1 RAPRTRVPGA
11 LLLCA
16 PGAAA
21 GLPCHRLPLIPP
33 PLSPGPPPTFRW
45 LINTPLH
52 FSPFILALIH
62 PLHSPHIPPP
72 PLPPLP
78 SRFRPSLLRFR
89 ILFRT
94 AAQPQP
100 FQPQPF
106 LVMGRTITIPPV
118 RLRSS
123 G

>member
-1 RAPRTRVPGA
+1 GLFFYVPQGRRDPHA
-11 LLLCA
+11 TA
-16 PGAAA
+16 
-21 GLPCHRLPLIPP
+21 
-33 PLSPGPPPTFRW
+33 PLSPGPPPTFRC
-45 LINTPLH
+45 LMNSQLH

-62 PLHSPHIPPP
+62 PLHSPHIPPL
-72 PLPPLP
+72 LPPPP

-94 AAQPQP
+94 AALSCHSLSS
-100 FQPQPF
+100 QPF
-106 LVMGRTITIPPV
+106 LAIGRTITVPPV

>member
-1 RAPRTRVPGA
+1 MP
-11 LLLCA
+11 
-16 PGAAA
+16 
-21 GLPCHRLPLIPP
+21 PP

-72 PLPPLP
+72 PPPPP

-100 FQPQPF
+100 F
-106 LVMGRTITIPPV
+106 LVIGRTITIPPV